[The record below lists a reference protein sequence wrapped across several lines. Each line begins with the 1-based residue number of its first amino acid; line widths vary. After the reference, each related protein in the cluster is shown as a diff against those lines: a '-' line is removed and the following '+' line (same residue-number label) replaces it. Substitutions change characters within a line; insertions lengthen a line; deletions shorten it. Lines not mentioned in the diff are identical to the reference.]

1 MLQNRLYNFFYFN
14 FGIINKNYNFSM
26 LICYFNR
33 RNKKPIFPLK
43 KSFPKY
49 VF

>member
-1 MLQNRLYNFFYFN
+1 
-14 FGIINKNYNFSM
+14 M